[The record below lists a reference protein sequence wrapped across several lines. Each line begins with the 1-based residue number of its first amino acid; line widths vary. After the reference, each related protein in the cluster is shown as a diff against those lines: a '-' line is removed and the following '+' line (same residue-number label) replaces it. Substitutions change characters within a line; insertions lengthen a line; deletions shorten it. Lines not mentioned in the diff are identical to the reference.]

1 MELPRLAAKQKRYMD
16 VLRFTTTEHVNAITK
31 PKLLTTLKNYQ
42 AALASCWRSQG
53 GTPEE
58 EAQVASIERDLD
70 TLFNDARLRSTTR

>member
-16 VLRFTTTEHVNAITK
+16 VLRYATTEHVNPVTK

-53 GTPEE
+53 GTPEQE
-58 EAQVASIERDLD
+58 SHVASIERELD
-70 TLFNDARLRSTTR
+70 TLFNDARLRTTTR